1 MGNALR
7 LIRLLDVSGRSE
19 KKLLQMVIQSQLN
32 KVNNCDK
39 EPLEEQEQMIEN
51 IFSDDI
57 KDQFDCQQV
66 FGV

>member
-1 MGNALR
+1 
-7 LIRLLDVSGRSE
+7 
-19 KKLLQMVIQSQLN
+19 MVIQSQLN

-39 EPLEEQEQMIEN
+39 EPLEEQEQMKED